1 MYTFE
6 TKTILNSNIE
16 KVFDFFCQAA
26 NLQKLTPPALDFKIL
41 SDIPIGMKK
50 GALIDYRIKLY
61 GIPVK
66 WKTEITVWNPPFEF
80 EDTQLKGPY
89 KLWKHN
95 HIFKDLGEK
104 TEMMDIV
111 KYNTKGWP
119 LNSLLN
125 KFFVQTEIERI
136 TTKVKAIFFAVF
148 IMIPPF

>member
-6 TKTILNSNIE
+6 TKTILNGNIE

-104 TEMMDIV
+104 TEMTDVV
-111 KYNTKGWP
+111 KYNPKGWP
-119 LNSLLN
+119 FNSLLN
-125 KFFVQTEIERI
+125 QIFVSKEVEKIFSYREEIFLS
-136 TTKVKAIFFAVF
+136 IF
-148 IMIPPF
+148 I

>member
-1 MYTFE
+1 MYNFE

-26 NLQKLTPPALDFKIL
+26 NLQKLTPPDLDFKIL
-41 SDIPIGMKK
+41 SDIPIEMKK

-125 KFFVQTEIERI
+125 KFFVQTEIE
-136 TTKVKAIFFAVF
+136 KIFNYREQKISSIFT
-148 IMIPPF
+148 